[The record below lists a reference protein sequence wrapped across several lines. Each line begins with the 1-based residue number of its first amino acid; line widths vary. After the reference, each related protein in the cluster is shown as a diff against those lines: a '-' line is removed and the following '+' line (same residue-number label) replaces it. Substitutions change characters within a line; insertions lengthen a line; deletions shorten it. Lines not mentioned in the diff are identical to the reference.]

1 MFANMDKQTL
11 MKAQIYFLSTQILII
26 TDMIDYK

>member
-1 MFANMDKQTL
+1 MFANMDKQTT
-11 MKAQIYFLSTQILII
+11 MKAQMYFLSMQILFI